1 MKKILLIVA
10 LAAATFNLSAQ
21 TATTPSSAF
30 RSPQASDF
38 AVVGSLGYQTNF
50 ERFAIAVQ
58 GRYNL
63 MRNIRIAPD
72 IAFYFP
78 KDKVTGLDVMLNA
91 HYVFYFPQDRFSVY
105 PLVGFGMQNNFYG
118 KQTVVDVNG
127 NEVKTDSHSSTDFA
141 FNLGGGISYQI
152 SPNGFLNAEVKF
164 MLGDNDNAAIMLG
177 YGYRF

>member
-1 MKKILLIVA
+1 MKKTLLFALFILASYSLI
-10 LAAATFNLSAQ
+10 AQ
-21 TATTPSSAF
+21 TNSEI
-30 RSPQASDF
+30 RSPRASDF
-38 AVVGSLGYQTNF
+38 AIVGSIGYQTNF
-50 ERFAIAVQ
+50 ERFAIAAQ

-63 MRNIRIAPD
+63 MRNIRLAPD

-105 PLVGFGMQNNFYG
+105 PLVGIGMQNNFYG
-118 KQTVVDVNG
+118 KQTVVVNG
-127 NEVKTDSHSSTDFA
+127 KEEKTDSETKTDFG

-152 SPNGFLNAEVKF
+152 SPSGFLNAEVKY
-164 MLGDNDNAAIMLG
+164 MLGDKDNLAIMLG

>member
-1 MKKILLIVA
+1 MKKLLLVA
-10 LAAATFNLSAQ
+10 AFITAAFSMSAQ
-21 TATTPSSAF
+21 TSQI

-38 AVVGSLGYQTNF
+38 AVVGHVGYQTNY
-50 ERFAIAVQ
+50 ERFGIDLQ
-58 GRYNL
+58 GRYNF
-63 MRNIRIAPD
+63 MKNIRIAPD

-78 KDKVTGLDVMLNA
+78 NDKVTGLDVMLNA

-105 PLVGFGMQNNFYG
+105 PLAGFGMQNNFYT
-118 KQTVVDVNG
+118 KQTVMIDG
-127 NEVKTDSHSSTDFA
+127 TEAKTDSHSKTDFA

-152 SPNGFLNAEVKF
+152 SAQGFLNAEVKF